1 MSGAA
6 ECLAD
11 HFVGLWWGG
20 VVREFRLVVIGCGM
34 KAGLTVRI
42 AARRSALVRQLLREP
57 LPPPGHPNV
66 CSWRHLA
73 ARRRDCSTRRRG
85 SQVTRQSR
93 YVVFQ
98 QVEAYLRLGWMVQT
112 PAQPYKVLSS
122 AHPDGQAMRLQNSPG
137 QTRPSTAM
145 EGRAGAIRA
154 AVRPRPLEQ
163 AARPEPAQLHAPLR
177 SETFAATRN
186 NARSARKR
194 RRQ

>member
-1 MSGAA
+1 MSRGP
-6 ECLAD
+6 
-11 HFVGLWWGG
+11 FRGPVVG
-20 VVREFRLVVIGCGM
+20 
-34 KAGLTVRI
+34 
-42 AARRSALVRQLLREP
+42 RRSARIQAGRHRVRDEGGVDSPHCGPAVGPCAALPREP
-57 LPPPGHPNV
+57 LPPSGPPNV

-73 ARRRDCSTRRRG
+73 ASRRDRSTRRRG